1 MVQTLLIKII
11 LKTNVVITNIGQ
23 MIAKFI
29 QYKGN
34 KDYNYYLNKTV
45 NSVFTFKN
53 VDEETV
59 KNTIN
64 NLPQKPAVDLME
76 FLNFFLQIIESAI
89 IKSLTLLINQV
100 LNTDYSQIY

>member
-1 MVQTLLIKII
+1 
-11 LKTNVVITNIGQ
+11 
-23 MIAKFI
+23 MIAKCI

-34 KDYNYYLNKTV
+34 KYYNCYLNKTV

-64 NLPQKPAVDLME
+64 NLPKKPAVDLME
-76 FLNFFLQIIESAI
+76 FPKMF
-89 IKSLTLLINQV
+89 
-100 LNTDYSQIY
+100 